1 MESRSFGSVDDR
13 FTVPSVRM
21 GGSTERLFVD
31 RMFCDDVGE
40 DIMVDIEKDP
50 ELGSER
56 GITGRISE
64 KEMWGCSSVAR
75 LAI

>member
-31 RMFCDDVGE
+31 RIFCDDVGE
-40 DIMVDIEKDP
+40 DIMVDIENDP
-50 ELGSER
+50 ELGSE
-56 GITGRISE
+56 
-64 KEMWGCSSVAR
+64 
-75 LAI
+75 

>member
-1 MESRSFGSVDDR
+1 MESRSFGCVDDR

-31 RMFCDDVGE
+31 RIFCDDVGE

-50 ELGSER
+50 ELGSE
-56 GITGRISE
+56 
-64 KEMWGCSSVAR
+64 
-75 LAI
+75 